1 LLLAE
6 TPRALLEAM
15 TLVPGYGILR
25 MAPRGDGHPVLVL
38 PGFGA
43 GDLSTRILRRYLQ
56 QLGYRSHPWKLGRN
70 LGPSHDLR
78 RRLFDRVQ
86 ELHGR
91 YDRKMSVVGWSLG
104 GIYGREIAR
113 VVPALIRQVI
123 TLGSP
128 FNGNGRGSNVGWLF
142 ERITGRPV
150 RSADPA
156 TLARLRQPPPV
167 PCTAIFSKTDGI
179 VAWEDCVEIATA
191 RTDNIEIVGSH
202 CGLGM
207 NPIVLYVIADRLA
220 QCEGGWTPFER
231 TGFRRLFYA

>member
-1 LLLAE
+1 M
-6 TPRALLEAM
+6 LEAM

-25 MAPRGDGHPVLVL
+25 MGPRGDGHPVLVL

-43 GDLSTRILRRYLQ
+43 SDLSTRILRRYLQ
-56 QLGYRSHPWKLGRN
+56 QLGYRVHPWKLGRN
-70 LGPSHDLR
+70 LGPSNDLR
-78 RRLFDRVQ
+78 SRLSARVQ

-91 YDRKMSVVGWSLG
+91 YDCKMSLVGWSLG
-104 GIYGREIAR
+104 GIYAREIAR
-113 VVPALIRQVI
+113 VVPDLIRQVI

-128 FNGNGRGSNVGWLF
+128 FNGSGRGSNAGWLY
-142 ERITGRPV
+142 ERITGRKV
-150 RSADPA
+150 RSANPD
-156 TLARLRQPPPV
+156 TLARLRRPPPV

-191 RTDNIEIVGSH
+191 HTDNVEIVGSH

-207 NPIVLYVIADRLA
+207 NPVVLYVIADRLA
-220 QCEGGWTPFER
+220 RPDGEWTPFER